1 MKPFRRD
8 RDGSVHAV
16 FSREEADV
24 IVVLAAES
32 AELIQSSTPDGT
44 AEDPAV
50 RRLLPDAYP
59 DDPAASA
66 EFRRFTADAL
76 AERKV
81 LNAQIVIESL
91 AHGSAGRV
99 EVRLDEAGAA
109 AWLRTIT
116 DVRLV
121 LATRLGIVQDGDE
134 GDLRTSESAYRRA
147 VYDWLAYVQETLVL
161 ALGRR

>member
-1 MKPFRRD
+1 MRPFRRE
-8 RDGSVHAV
+8 RDGSVRAV

-24 IVVLAAES
+24 IVGLAAES
-32 AELIQSSTPDGT
+32 AQLAESAREDGGV
-44 AEDPAV
+44 ADPALQ
-50 RRLLPDAYP
+50 RLLPDAYP
-59 DDPAASA
+59 DDATASA
-66 EFRRFTADAL
+66 EFRRFTTDGL

-81 LNAQIVIESL
+81 LNARTVMESL
-91 AHGSAGRV
+91 AHGSSGRV
-99 EVRLDEAGAA
+99 EVQLDEAGTA

-121 LATRLGIVQDGDE
+121 LGARLGIVRDGDA
-134 GDLRTSESAYRRA
+134 GDVHDDESAYRRA